1 MCKKFILG
9 LLGHQNTW
17 YTLCGTRL
25 QHIQASFIIFKVQL
39 FIGLS
44 TTSCLELADG
54 LLYDPTITLTSSSSS
69 SSSWFTGDKVLAIQ
83 TLPCTELVQAAWA
96 LERKAMHQDVRL
108 AALQWEVCYK
118 AVKQANKGTSAQQ

>member
-1 MCKKFILG
+1 MCKKFILS

-25 QHIQASFIIFKVQL
+25 QHIQASLMIFKVQL

-83 TLPCTELVQAAWA
+83 TQPCTELVQAAWA